1 MIITAIKGGLGN
13 QMFQYAFGRKLSLL
27 RNEELYLDL
36 GWFQNPGE
44 DTRRTFG
51 LNQFNIQAKI
61 ATIDQV
67 RKLKGSDWFHK
78 TYLVRALK
86 KFSLYQQKNYIKES
100 RPIYESSIVVNSSS
114 GYYDGHWVDFR
125 YFEDITNIIKNDFSL
140 IAELSPQHA
149 ELLGVIK
156 NTQSVS
162 VHIRRGDYAN
172 RKSTQEFHGLLPISY
187 FKTSIE
193 QAVKTLDNPHVFFFS
208 DDINW
213 VKENISIVYPHTY
226 IVPSSPDSEAVD
238 LKLMSACHCQ
248 IIANSTFSWW
258 AAWLNQNQSKTI
270 IAPPFWSKLVP
281 DSSKILPASW
291 IVNHY
296 E

>member
-1 MIITAIKGGLGN
+1 MLIIAIKGGLGN

-27 RNEELYLDL
+27 HNVELYLDL

-67 RKLKGSDWFHK
+67 RKLKGGDWIHK
-78 TYLVRALK
+78 TYLVRALR
-86 KFSLYQQKNYIKES
+86 KFSLYKQKSYFKEY
-100 RPIYESSIVVNSSS
+100 RPFYESSIVVNSSS

-125 YFEDITNIIKNDFSL
+125 YFDDIANVLKNDFSL
-140 IAELSPQHA
+140 VTKLSPQLT
-149 ELLGVIK
+149 ELFDVIK

-172 RKSTQEFHGLLPISY
+172 RKSTQKFHGLLPISY

-193 QAVKTLDNPHVFFFS
+193 RAVKHLDNPHIFFFS
-208 DDINW
+208 DEINW
-213 VKENISIVYPHTY
+213 VKENLSIVYPHTY
-226 IVPSSPDSEAVD
+226 IEPSYPDSEAID
-238 LKLMSACHCQ
+238 LILMSACKCQ
-248 IIANSTFSWW
+248 IISNSTFSWW
-258 AAWLNQNQSKTI
+258 AAWLNQNQNKTV
-270 IAPPFWSKLVP
+270 IAPPFWSKLIP
-281 DSSKILPASW
+281 DSRQILPASW
-291 IVNHY
+291 TVNHY